1 MVVCGDFLQVRRLSE
16 LPLPF
21 PLCLRLIPTFSTF
34 SQLPPVM
41 ENNADAVFA
50 FESES
55 WNKVISKSVNLTT
68 VSVPFP
74 LSSSLRDLTSVSFSD
89 FSFRQKDQRFV
100 DMLNEMRYGNPSWS
114 TTQTFNR
121 LTKEVV
127 YEDGLEP
134 TVCLCLLPSRL
145 FSPADSLDPFRLVGA
160 VCAESAG

>member
-89 FSFRQKDQRFV
+89 LQFPTEGPAVRRYAQRDAVWQSLVV
-100 DMLNEMRYGNPSWS
+100 DDADLQSADEGG
-114 TTQTFNR
+114 R
-121 LTKEVV
+121 LR
-127 YEDGLEP
+127 GW
-134 TVCLCLLPSRL
+134 
-145 FSPADSLDPFRLVGA
+145 VGA
-160 VCAESAG
+160 YRLSLSPSFAALFAC